1 MKILEDLLEKL
12 DNYFEEK
19 KESEFYLMVLAVV
32 AVFGLISYSYLIPIT
47 EKQLKKDLKQ
57 QKKLEKKIRGEK
69 SYLSSVTVNGDQ
81 RYRIKKLQNEIAKLK
96 IRYSDLK
103 EINEYSDYQIQTL
116 SELLFNEKNWAKFL
130 DSIALK
136 AKKNNI
142 DISLISNKFVNNED
156 SFGHVLEI
164 GVDCEGNYR
173 NMIRF
178 MNEIEESELVV
189 DIYNIQLESD
199 ENIKAN
205 FKVSVWGINY

>member
-1 MKILEDLLEKL
+1 MRILEDMLEKL

-19 KESEFYLMVLAVV
+19 KESEFYLMVLAIV
-32 AVFGLISYSYLIPIT
+32 AVVGLLSYSYLIPMT
-47 EKQLKKDLKQ
+47 EKELKKDLNT
-57 QKKLEKKIRGEK
+57 QKRLENKIREEK
-69 SYLSSVTVNGDQ
+69 RYLASVTVNGDQ
-81 RYRIKKLQNEIAKLK
+81 RYKIKKLQREIANLK
-96 IRYSDLK
+96 IRYSDFK

-116 SELLFNEKNWAKFL
+116 SELLFNEKNWSKFL

-142 DISLISNKFVNNED
+142 DIFLISNKFVNNKD

-164 GVDCEGNYR
+164 GVDCEGDYR
-173 NMIRF
+173 NMIKF

-189 DIYNIQLESD
+189 DIYNIRLESD
-199 ENIKAN
+199 KIIKAN

>member
-1 MKILEDLLEKL
+1 MKLIEDFLERL
-12 DNYFEEK
+12 DNYLEDK
-19 KESEFYLMVLAVV
+19 KQSEFYLMVVAVV
-32 AVFGLISYSYLIPIT
+32 AVFGLISYSYLIPLT
-47 EKQLKKDLKQ
+47 EKELKKDLKI
-57 QKKLEKKIRGEK
+57 KRDLERKIDSEK
-69 SYLSSVTVNGDQ
+69 AYLASVTVNGDQ
-81 RYRIKKLQNEIAKLK
+81 RFKIKQLQTEIARLK
-96 IRYSDLK
+96 TRYRDLK

-130 DSIALK
+130 DSITQK

-142 DISLISNKFVNNED
+142 DISLISNKFINNKD

-164 GVDCEGNYR
+164 GVDCEGSYK

-189 DIYNIQLESD
+189 DIYNIDLES
-199 ENIKAN
+199 NRTINAN

>member
-1 MKILEDLLEKL
+1 MKINEDILEKL
-12 DNYFEEK
+12 DNYFEDK

-32 AVFGLISYSYLIPIT
+32 AVFGLISYMYLIPMT
-47 EKQLKKDLKQ
+47 EAQLKKDLRA
-57 QKKLEKKIRGEK
+57 QKKLDKKIKEEK
-69 SYLSSVTVNGDQ
+69 HYLASVTVNGDQ
-81 RYRIKKLQNEIAKLK
+81 RYKIKKLQSEIAKLK
-96 IRYSDLK
+96 VRYSDLK
-103 EINEYSDYQIQTL
+103 EVNEYSDYQIQTL

-136 AKKNNI
+136 AKRHNI
-142 DISLISNKFVNNED
+142 DVSLISNKFVNNQD

-173 NMIRF
+173 NMISF

-199 ENIKAN
+199 KNIKAN

>member
-12 DNYFEEK
+12 DNYFEER
-19 KESEFYLMVLAVV
+19 KESEFYLMILAVV

-57 QKKLEKKIRGEK
+57 QRDLKEKISADK
-69 SYLSSVTVNGDQ
+69 SYLAMVTINGDQ
-81 RYRIKKLQNEIAKLK
+81 RYQIKKFQKEIAELK
-96 IRYSDLK
+96 TRYGDLK
-103 EINEYSDYQIQTL
+103 KINEYSDYQIQTL
-116 SELLFNEKNWAKFL
+116 SDLLFNEKTWAKFL

-136 AKKNNI
+136 ARKNNI
-142 DISLISNKFVNNED
+142 NISLISNKFVDNKE

-164 GVDCEGNYR
+164 GVDCEGNYK

-199 ENIKAN
+199 KNIKAN

>member
-1 MKILEDLLEKL
+1 MKIIEDLLEKL

-47 EKQLKKDLKQ
+47 EKELRKDLQ
-57 QKKLEKKIRGEK
+57 IQKKLQSKINAEE
-69 SYLSSVTVNGDQ
+69 SYLAKVTVNGDQ
-81 RYRIKKLQNEIAKLK
+81 RFRIKQLQGEIARLK
-96 IRYSDLK
+96 TRYRDLK

-142 DISLISNKFVNNED
+142 DISLISNKFINNKD

-164 GVDCEGNYR
+164 GVECEGSYR

-189 DIYNIQLESD
+189 DIYSINLESD
-199 ENIKAN
+199 KKINAN

>member
-1 MKILEDLLEKL
+1 MKIIEDLLEKL
-12 DNYFEEK
+12 DRYFEEK
-19 KESEFYLMVLAVV
+19 KESEFYLMVLGIMAVV
-32 AVFGLISYSYLIPIT
+32 GLISYSYLIPIT

-57 QKKLEKKIRGEK
+57 QKRLEKKIREEK
-69 SYLSSVTVNGDQ
+69 SYLASVTVNNDQ
-81 RYRIKKLQNEIAKLK
+81 RYKIKKLQKEIQTLQVKFN
-96 IRYSDLK
+96 DLK

-142 DISLISNKFVNNED
+142 DIFLISNKFINNKD

-164 GVDCEGNYR
+164 GVECAGNYR
-173 NMIRF
+173 NMINF
-178 MNEIEESELVV
+178 LNEIEESELVV
-189 DIYNIQLESD
+189 DIYNLELESD
-199 ENIKAN
+199 KTINAN

>member
-1 MKILEDLLEKL
+1 MKIIEDLLEKL

-32 AVFGLISYSYLIPIT
+32 AVFGLISYTYLIPIT
-47 EKQLKKDLKQ
+47 EKELKKDLKI
-57 QKKLEKKIRGEK
+57 QKQLESKIRAEK
-69 SYLSSVTVNGDQ
+69 SYLASVTVNGDQ
-81 RYRIKKLQNEIAKLK
+81 RFKIKKLQGEISRLK
-96 IRYSDLK
+96 TRYSDLK

-142 DISLISNKFVNNED
+142 DISLISNKFINNKD

-164 GVDCEGNYR
+164 GVDCEGSYK

-189 DIYNIQLESD
+189 DIYNIHLESD
-199 ENIKAN
+199 KNINAN

>member
-1 MKILEDLLEKL
+1 MKKLEDLLEKL
-12 DNYFEEK
+12 DNYFEER
-19 KESEFYLMVLAVV
+19 KESEFYLMILAVV

-47 EKQLKKDLKQ
+47 EKQLKKDFKQ
-57 QKKLEKKIRGEK
+57 QRDLKEKISADK
-69 SYLSSVTVNGDQ
+69 SYLAMVTVNGDQ
-81 RYRIKKLQNEIAKLK
+81 RYQIKKFQKEIAGLK
-96 IRYSDLK
+96 TRYGDLK
-103 EINEYSDYQIQTL
+103 KINEYSDYQIQTL
-116 SELLFNEKNWAKFL
+116 SDLLFNEKNWAKFL

-136 AKKNNI
+136 ARKNNVN
-142 DISLISNKFVNNED
+142 ISLISNKFVDNKE

-164 GVDCEGNYR
+164 GVDCEGNYK

-199 ENIKAN
+199 KNIKAH

>member
-1 MKILEDLLEKL
+1 MKIIEDLLEKL

-19 KESEFYLMVLAVV
+19 KESEFYLIVLGIMAVV
-32 AVFGLISYSYLIPIT
+32 GLISYTYLIPIT
-47 EKQLKKDLKQ
+47 ESQLKKDIKQ
-57 QKKLEKKIRGEK
+57 QKKLEKKIREERH
-69 SYLSSVTVNGDQ
+69 YLASVTVNNDQ
-81 RYRIKKLQNEIAKLK
+81 RYKIKKLQNEIQTLQANF
-96 IRYSDLK
+96 SDLK

-142 DISLISNKFVNNED
+142 DIFMISNNFINNKD

-164 GVDCEGNYR
+164 GVDCEGSYK
-173 NMIRF
+173 NMISF

-189 DIYNIQLESD
+189 DIYNLQLDSD
-199 ENIKAN
+199 KNINAT